1 MANNIEYQGTARLEP
16 PEIVEA
22 MKSMSQEEATRLLR
36 EMADVEEELERRNL
50 LKPHKA
56 KAPQVLRAQDMSALV
71 WLFSPLEGDY
81 IKKILF
87 GNFRAI
93 PDDTRQALLEELP
106 RGTTASL
113 FESMSLG
120 VDNPKAAG
128 KVLRAMTPSAAGQVV
143 EETATVSILRIF
155 QDMAVGDKAR
165 IIASLNTDKA
175 VDIVRALWRSEN
187 VVRTA
192 RLANVLRQMN
202 ADKREEILN
211 GLEATSQKL
220 LREEIE
226 RQYRGR
232 LGRVALKEAKGLV
245 SEMEPAEAVK
255 ALQEVDAG
263 RRTEI
268 LRLCEAEKA
277 AAILTVMAQADPDQA
292 ANILEEI
299 DSRVAV
305 GFKIRKGVREAIEEI
320 YMCPS
325 ASILEKM
332 DLTLHGNRAALERM
346 DKERLELV
354 LDRMVEAKRE
364 EIRLLLGIG
373 AELAV
378 SVAMFAAGKGKR
390 RSRRVD
396 YGLKWTRIE
405 EHLDVGEKVKPVIVD
420 LVEMDPKKV
429 RVQARRA
436 ITDDKLLPVAELKK
450 IFGAATREGKKPDEA
465 LFTRLGM
472 VRLSAMV
479 EKHGAIAGLNGNY
492 YYDYGHYT
500 DLLKL
505 GVDPS
510 DVPGLFFGDPSGW
523 FVYDGVEITPPSF
536 NRAAF
541 VVTED
546 GAVYI
551 DRVFMTRV
559 RLPNGQVI
567 EWDEMNVPKEPGK
580 IILYNSVYA
589 FKTDDEE
596 SHVDLAITRGRI
608 WAIVEGQAS
617 DIPLTGYTLSL
628 PIEKKDTVLKGIK
641 VGDEAVADN
650 NFPPSRGKVRQA
662 MASGPYLVR
671 DSQLAISFEAEDF
684 GEKDSTVMSFSLT
697 RAVQS
702 FEAARSF
709 MMLKDD
715 KLIIGTVSGTSLGSG
730 VPSEDASMG
739 MTFGELAQLAMDLG
753 ADQAYALD
761 GGGSSSI
768 VVWRK
773 GKIDVLNT
781 PTGGSDVPRGKERF
795 INTYWLFFQK

>member
-1 MANNIEYQGTARLEP
+1 MADNVEYQGTAKLEP

-22 MKSMSQEEATRLLR
+22 IKSMSQDEATQLLR

-56 KAPQVLRAQDMSALV
+56 KGPQVLRAQDMSGLV
-71 WLFSPLEGDY
+71 WLFSNLEGDY
-81 IKKILF
+81 IRKILF

-93 PDDTRQALLEELP
+93 PDATRQELLEALP
-106 RGTTASL
+106 SETTASL

-120 VDNPKAAG
+120 VDNPKTAG
-128 KVLRAMTPSAAGQVV
+128 KVLRAMAPSTAGPVV
-143 EETATVSILRIF
+143 EEMAAVSIDRVF
-155 QDMAVGDKAR
+155 EDMAVRDKAR
-165 IIASLNTDKA
+165 IIASLSVEKA
-175 VDIVRALWRSEN
+175 VEIIGALWKGQN
-187 VVRTA
+187 LVRTA
-192 RLANVLRQMN
+192 RVANILRQMS
-202 ADKREEILN
+202 AEKREEIL
-211 GLEATSQKL
+211 GRLEATPQKL
-220 LREEIE
+220 LSEEVG

-232 LGRVALKEAKGLV
+232 LGRVELKEAKGLV
-245 SEMEPAEAVK
+245 SDMEPAEAVR
-255 ALQEVDAG
+255 ALQEVDAA
-263 RRTEI
+263 RRTDT
-268 LRLCEAEKA
+268 LRLCEAETA
-277 AAILTVMAQADPDQA
+277 AAILTVLAQEDPDQVA
-292 ANILEEI
+292 DILGEI
-299 DSRVAV
+299 DSRIAV
-305 GFKIRKGVREAIEEI
+305 GFKTRKGVREALEEI

-325 ASILEKM
+325 ASILAKM
-332 DLTLHGNRAALERM
+332 DLSLHGNRAAVEKIDR
-346 DKERLELV
+346 KYLELV
-354 LDRMVEAKRE
+354 LDRMAEAKRE

-373 AELAV
+373 AELAF
-378 SVAMFAAGKGKR
+378 SVEMFAAGKGRR

-405 EHLDVGEKVKPVIVD
+405 EHLDVGEKVKPVIIDLVD
-420 LVEMDPKKV
+420 LDPKKV
-429 RVQARRA
+429 RIEARRA

-479 EKHGAIAGLNGNY
+479 EEYGAIAGLNGNY

-523 FVYDGVEITPPSF
+523 FVYDGIEVTPPSF
-536 NRAAF
+536 NRTAF

-546 GAVYI
+546 GGAYI

-567 EWDEMNVPKEPGK
+567 EWDEMNVDKEPGK
-580 IILYNSVYA
+580 TILYNSVYG
-589 FKTDDEE
+589 FKTDDKEW
-596 SHVDLAITRGRI
+596 HVDLAITRGKI
-608 WAIVEGQAS
+608 WAITEGRAS
-617 DIPLTGYTLSL
+617 DIPLTGYTLSI
-628 PIEKKDTVLKGIK
+628 PVEKKDTLLKGIE
-641 VGDEAVADN
+641 VGDAATTDN

-671 DSQLAISFEAEDF
+671 DGQLAISFEAEDF
-684 GEKDSTVMSFSLT
+684 GEKDSTVMTFSLT

-709 MMLKDD
+709 MMLRDD
-715 KLIIGTVSGTSLGSG
+715 KLTIGTVSGTSLGSG
-730 VPSEDASMG
+730 VPSDDPSMG

-773 GKIDVLNT
+773 GTVDVLNT

-795 INTYWLFFQK
+795 INTYWLFFEK